1 MTERET
7 LTLSRL
13 APVFE
18 AHAVPEA
25 DRRLVYRV
33 LDALME
39 EDCSHATA
47 AECVRHGVLSGD
59 VYEEVLAS
67 WNAGHRGI
75 RTWFRQARCYE
86 QVAPT
91 AKGRSLLRD
100 LAEVNPDWQDRSS
113 A

>member
-7 LTLSRL
+7 LTITRL

-18 AHAVPEA
+18 APAVPPE

-47 AECVRHGVLSGD
+47 AECVQFGVLGGD

-67 WNAGHRGI
+67 AGIGHHRL
-75 RTWFRQARCYE
+75 RPWFRQGRAFE
-86 QVAPT
+86 QAIPT
-91 AKGRSLLRD
+91 ARGRSLLRD
-100 LAEVNPDWQDRSS
+100 LAAVNPDWQDKE
-113 A
+113 AA

>member
-7 LTLSRL
+7 LTLTRL
-13 APVFE
+13 SPVFE
-18 AHAVPEA
+18 AHAVPDA
-25 DRRLVYRV
+25 DRRLVNRV

-47 AECVRHGVLSGD
+47 AECVRHGVLAGD

-67 WNAGHRGI
+67 WRGSHRGI
-75 RTWFRQARCYE
+75 RVWFRQARSYE

-100 LAEVNPDWQDRSS
+100 LAEVNPDWQDRS
-113 A
+113 AA